1 MVGVSSAPDEQL
13 PVRVTG
19 EPGTRLE
26 QLHAAHEQAKADAA
40 AADLKALTD
49 ALKAEL
55 SAYVTSGPGRP
66 QVDLVPPAGAG
77 YRPLRL
83 SYVESWRVDARKL
96 KAEDP
101 ETYVRYAKKSGAWV
115 LKALAGGERE

>member
-1 MVGVSSAPDEQL
+1 MTGPAEPL
-13 PVRVTG
+13 PARVTG

-26 QLHAAHEQAKADAA
+26 QLHAAHAQAKA
-40 AADLKALTD
+40 AADLRTITD

-55 SAYVTSGPGRP
+55 SAHVPTGPGRAC
-66 QVDLVPPAGAG
+66 VDLVPPDGAG
-77 YRPLRL
+77 YLPLRL
-83 SYVESWRVDARKL
+83 AYVESWRVDSRKL

-115 LKALAGGERE
+115 LKTMAGGET